1 MTADIARQV
10 ASVGRGAA
18 TTRPGRIAAAGAE
31 PRRMRNR
38 ALHDALRDFA
48 LEAASLLS
56 GDLDSGADLE
66 FEVDEEPGRR
76 APVLYSYRP
85 LTGRFIDER
94 WPALRAL
101 ATREPAERALGAGAE
116 GYLRTRGA
124 YADDAEPALRAMLER
139 LWEESTS
146 FAFPEERFERVYAEV
161 ESTLYRSAM
170 CVEIVAPLP
179 GLALAEHRIDLGG
192 GLSLRRGEG
201 ADAPPEAL
209 WPHALERRGD
219 DPSVLCVLERDLSA
233 GADLPLDEARSRF
246 RRIAT
251 VLRLWGAGALSVGP
265 VGWARVNGGTWRS
278 FPLPP
283 SGTGRGGALT
293 LDAGEGEELGALL
306 DALAHSRPGG
316 AVAWAVARFEM
327 GCERAGDGEALSDY
341 LLALEA
347 LLDGGSDLGRATLSL
362 RMAALCA
369 DEHDRRAVQRR
380 VELAF
385 ALERFLVGGGNDE
398 AYLEEVG
405 SDSPRTVVLEIEE
418 HLRAI
423 LRDVICGY
431 LDTDLRSA
439 ADDVLLESSEPIEI
453 RARDLRVRE
462 EPPEPRPLA
471 DEHAGDARFLRY
483 GHGHHHLD
491 EASDEDGVTPSEE
504 WAADDA
510 SVWSA
515 PI

>member
-1 MTADIARQV
+1 
-10 ASVGRGAA
+10 
-18 TTRPGRIAAAGAE
+18 
-31 PRRMRNR
+31 MRNR

-48 LEAASLLS
+48 LEAASVLS
-56 GDLDSGADLE
+56 EDLDAGADLE

-76 APVLYSYRP
+76 SSVLYRYRP

-94 WPALRAL
+94 WPRLRAL
-101 ATREPAERALGAGAE
+101 PTREPAERALGAGAE

-124 YADDAEPALRAMLER
+124 GGEDAEPALRAMLER
-139 LWEESTS
+139 LWDESTS
-146 FAFPEERFERVYAEV
+146 FTFPEERFERVYGEV
-161 ESTLYRSAM
+161 ERTLYRSAM
-170 CVEIVAPLP
+170 CAEIVAPLP
-179 GLALAEHRIDLGG
+179 GLRLAEQRIDLGG
-192 GLSLRRGEG
+192 GLSVRRGEG
-201 ADAPPEAL
+201 ADVPPEAL
-209 WPHALERRGD
+209 WPHALERRGG
-219 DPSVLCVLERDLSA
+219 DPSALCVLECDLSA
-233 GADLPLDEARSRF
+233 GTDLPLVEARERF
-246 RRIAT
+246 GRLAT
-251 VLRLWGAGALSVGP
+251 VLRLWGAGTLSLGP
-265 VGWARVNGGTWRS
+265 VGWARLNGGTWRP

-283 SGTGRGGALT
+283 SGPGRGGPVT
-293 LDAGEGEELGALL
+293 LDQGDGDELCALR
-306 DALAHSRPGG
+306 DAVSHSCHGG

-369 DEHDRRAVQRR
+369 DERDRRAVQRR

-385 ALERFLVGGGNDE
+385 ALERFLVGGGNGE

-453 RARDLRVRE
+453 RARDLR
-462 EPPEPRPLA
+462 EPGRGRLPEPGPGE
-471 DEHAGDARFLRY
+471 DEHADDVRFVRY
-483 GHGHHHLD
+483 GNGYKPPLD
-491 EASDEDGVTPSEE
+491 EASTEDGVTPSQE
-504 WAADDA
+504 WATDDA
-510 SVWSA
+510 SAWSA